1 MYLEQCVLLIMS
13 YRTALPCL
21 SFVGWVE
28 RSDTQQNQRWVS
40 RCSTHPTRWVGHLS
54 RGNGQVAQSHGLF
67 SLEVA
72 LGEVMVK
79 AGHACD

>member
-1 MYLEQCVLLIMS
+1 MCFTYC
-13 YRTALPCL
+13 ALSDYPAML
-21 SFVGWVE
+21 VFVGWVE
-28 RSDTQQNQRWVS
+28 RSDTQQTSDGYHVVQ
-40 RCSTHPTRWVGHLS
+40 PILPRWVGHLS
-54 RGNGQVAQSHGLF
+54 RGNGQVAQSHRLS